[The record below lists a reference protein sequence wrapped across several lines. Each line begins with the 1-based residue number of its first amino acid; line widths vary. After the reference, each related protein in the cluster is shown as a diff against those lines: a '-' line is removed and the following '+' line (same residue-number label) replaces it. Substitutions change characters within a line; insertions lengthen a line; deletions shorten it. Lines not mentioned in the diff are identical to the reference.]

1 MPKLAL
7 GLDLGGTKLAAALVD
22 GEGRTRWRE
31 EVATAVEEGPR
42 GVIRQMTTLVERG
55 RALCQHLLGI
65 GIGVPGPVNLET
77 GELIYP
83 PNLPGWKRVNLRRP
97 FAELGLPVFLNNDA
111 NCAALAEHT
120 FGAARGHD
128 HALYLTISTGVG
140 GGLILDGKLY
150 MGAGGY
156 GGELGHVIVRS
167 EGGNRCGC
175 GSLGCLEAHCSGTA
189 LAKAAAA
196 AAARKPKSFLG
207 RLQAAKGRLTARD
220 VFEGYK
226 RGDSECR
233 RIFQRFCDDLG
244 VGLASMVTA
253 FNPSVVVLGGGVSQ
267 HAALFIPP
275 VRKAV
280 KAHCMKPLAS
290 MVAIKKARV
299 RDHGVVGAASLV
311 WAGWRGVA
319 APRSRG

>member
-1 MPKLAL
+1 MSRLAL

-22 GEGRTRWRE
+22 KEGRSHWRE
-31 EVATAVEEGPR
+31 EVATAVAEGPS
-42 GVIRQMTTLVERG
+42 GVIRQMTTLVQK
-55 RALCQHLLGI
+55 AKAIHPQVLGL

-97 FAELGLPVFLNNDA
+97 FQKLGLPVFLNNDA

-120 FGAARGHD
+120 FGAARGHK

-140 GGLILDGKLY
+140 GGLILDDRLY

-156 GGELGHVIVRS
+156 GGELGHVIVRP

-175 GSLGCLEAHCSGTA
+175 GSRGCLEAHCSGTA
-189 LAKAAAA
+189 LARAAAA

-207 RLQAAKGRLTARD
+207 RRRAAKEKLTATD
-220 VFEGYK
+220 VFEGYE
-226 RGDSECR
+226 RGDAECR
-233 RIFQRFCDDLG
+233 RIFRRFCDDLS
-244 VGLASMVTA
+244 VGIASLVTA

-267 HAALFIPP
+267 RAALFIPP
-275 VRKAV
+275 VQKWV
-280 KAHCMKPLAS
+280 KAHCMAPLAR
-290 MVAIKKARV
+290 MVTIKKARV

-311 WAGWRGVA
+311 WAGRTRA
-319 APRSRG
+319 R